1 MIKAKNINTSG
12 AKLKDIIKVDA
23 IQRIQDS
30 LADLFCIGLCIKDPD
45 GTDVTRESNPEY
57 IDAKVSGGGVDW
69 DRTIDIYNGDTKRA
83 MICIVKG
90 PSCRDENFEKVSA
103 FIRETLD
110 AAVTAGLGTLALS
123 QEIVYRRELERKLEQ
138 RNEHDMLTNL
148 YNRYFF
154 EKKLT
159 ELVIED
165 TCPVSVAAIDANLL
179 KLSNDIFGH
188 AEGDCLLQLISGA
201 LVEEKKEKYYCC
213 RCGGD
218 EFYVI
223 MEDTGYEEADNYMK
237 RVVERTKNDY
247 CTRIPPSFAY
257 GVATRETRDE
267 NLQDVIKQAED
278 EMYLQKIDMK
288 CDGRILGTLR
298 QCLMETGHFNFNDA
312 IACCNRA
319 FAFAEYC
326 GLANN
331 DKVIVRRLL
340 ELYPLGMLIVP
351 TDVLRVAKSHV
362 ADFLADKY
370 DYVGTEH
377 RIAMMFEE
385 TAPVAHLVM
394 EWNEHYDGTGKPAG
408 LAGEQIAL
416 PVRLVRIALQY
427 SKYVS
432 RAPFGY
438 ALSKE
443 EALEKLR
450 AESGKTFDP
459 YLMDKFF
466 AFMETY
472 TTNYET
478 NALSEWE
485 NEND

>member
-1 MIKAKNINTSG
+1 MLKIKNNGQSTL
-12 AKLKDIIKVDA
+12 KLKEIIKVEA
-23 IQRIQDS
+23 VQRIQDS
-30 LADLFCIGLCIKDPD
+30 LAELFDIGICLKDAD
-45 GTDVTRESNPEY
+45 GVDVTRESKPSL
-57 IDAKVSGGGVDW
+57 IDTNVVGGVVEW
-69 DRTIDIYNGDTKRA
+69 DRKFNITHEGEVRA
-83 MICIVKG
+83 IVCLVKG
-90 PSCRDENFEKVSA
+90 PGCDEAELDKVVTFLS
-103 FIRETLD
+103 ETL
-110 AAVTAGLGTLALS
+110 AATIQAGLGTVALT

-165 TCPVSVAAIDANLL
+165 VCPVSIVAIDANLL

-188 AEGDCLLQLISGA
+188 AEGDCLLQIISGA

-223 MEDTGYEEADNYMK
+223 MEDTSFEEAEEYIH
-237 RVVERTKNDY
+237 RVVERTATDY

-257 GVATRETRDE
+257 GVATRETKKD
-267 NLQDVIKQAED
+267 NLQDVIKRAED
-278 EMYLQKIDMK
+278 IMYLNKLDMK
-288 CDGRILGTLR
+288 CDGKILNTLR

-319 FAFAEYC
+319 YAFADYC
-326 GLANN
+326 GLEGG
-331 DKVIVRRLL
+331 DRIIVKRLM
-340 ELYPLGMLIVP
+340 ELYPLGMLIIP
-351 TDVLRVAKSHV
+351 SDVLRVAKSHV
-362 ADFLADKY
+362 ADVLADKY

-394 EWNEHYDGTGKPAG
+394 EWNEHFDGTGKPAG
-408 LAGEQIAL
+408 LKGDQIAL
-416 PVRLVRIALQY
+416 PVRLVRIATQY
-427 SKYVS
+427 SKYVC

-438 ALSKE
+438 ALSKD
-443 EALEKLR
+443 EAVAKLR
-450 AESGKTFDP
+450 EDSGKVFDP
-459 YLMDKFF
+459 GLMDKFF
-466 AFMETY
+466 EFLKNY
-472 TTNYET
+472 TTDYEIDSC
-478 NALSEWE
+478 SEWGKIDE
-485 NEND
+485 